1 MECMILDWLSWLRFS
16 GLSRGDRTP
25 GDNSIRHFQGR
36 LPKAGTLCQVM
47 RAFDWKLQKKG

>member
-1 MECMILDWLSWLRFS
+1 MILDWLSWLRFS